1 MSQTDPP
8 SRLMT
13 AFVDYLQSRP
23 GDVDLDST
31 REFNQGRGG
40 FEGVRVESTDMG
52 GVPALTAQPMASDTD
67 RTVLYFHGGGYVSG
81 SPPQRYLLLAAALSL
96 AADARVHLV
105 DYRLAPEVRFPGAF
119 DDCLTT
125 YDWLLTDGGQDP
137 ATLAVLGDSAGGNLA
152 LAVLVAARRRG
163 LPMPASVAALSPFAD
178 LTFSGDS
185 LSTRQHLDPF
195 VTRELLEGMAT
206 DYLDGA
212 DPADPRGSAVFADLT
227 GLPPLLILVGENE
240 ILHDDAT
247 RIRDAAHRG
256 GVDATFESW
265 FAGIHVWPVFISA
278 GLPESAAAV
287 ERLADFYDRHWPPAD
302 DAAPPNPDWTVEH
315 RIADA
320 LRAAPP
326 HIAAIATVVDRD
338 MTTVLRPG
346 SPDWTCV
353 PSRPGSPWP
362 NPMCGDPATMQ
373 WFRELRAGTSPT
385 IDRIGISY
393 MLMGEAG
400 ADFENPAA
408 TTPPDGADWYRV
420 GPHLMV
426 VFPGSAGDLT
436 HGIAHD
442 TSTGMPYVR
451 PFPHAQPLLVIP
463 IALPEQRIS
472 WSTDTDTG
480 SGTRHVGR

>member
-1 MSQTDPP
+1 MSKTDPP

-13 AFVDYLQSRP
+13 AFIGYLQSRP
-23 GDVDLDST
+23 GDSDLNTT
-31 REFNQGRGG
+31 REFNDGNDE
-40 FEGVRVESTDMG
+40 FEGVVVESVDMG
-52 GVPALTAQPMASDTD
+52 GVPAVTVRPAAADPD
-67 RTVLYFHGGGYVSG
+67 RAVLYFHGGGYVSG
-81 SPPQRYLLLAAALSL
+81 SPPQRYLPLAAALSL
-96 AADARVHLV
+96 AADARVYLV

-119 DDCLTT
+119 DDCLHA
-125 YDWLLTDGGQDP
+125 YLWLIADGGQDP
-137 ATLAVLGDSAGGNLA
+137 TTLAVLGDSAGGNLA
-152 LAVLVAARRRG
+152 VAVLAAARAG
-163 LPMPASVAALSPFAD
+163 GAPMPASVAALSPFAD
-178 LTFSGDS
+178 LTFSGQS
-185 LSTRQHLDPF
+185 LTTRQHLDPF
-195 VTRELLEGMAT
+195 VSRELLEGMAT
-206 DYLDGA
+206 DYLNGA
-212 DPADPRGSAVFADLT
+212 DPADPRCSAVFADLT

-256 GVDATFESW
+256 GVDVTFESW
-265 FAGIHVWPVFISA
+265 IAGIHVWPVFISA

-302 DAAPPNPDWTVEH
+302 DAAPPDRDGTVER

-326 HIAAIATVVDRD
+326 HIAAIATVVDHD

-353 PSRPGSPWP
+353 PSRPGAPWP
-362 NPMCGDPATMQ
+362 NPMCGDPTTMQ

-400 ADFENPAA
+400 ADFDDANA
-408 TTPPDGADWYRV
+408 TTPPDGQDWYRV

-426 VFPGSAGDLT
+426 VFPNSAGDLT
-436 HGIAHD
+436 RGIAHD
-442 TSTGMPYVR
+442 ASTGMPYVR
-451 PFPHAQPLLVIP
+451 PFPHAQPLLVLP
-463 IALPEQRIS
+463 IGVPGQRIS
-472 WSTDTDTG
+472 WSTEDFGADGDTG
-480 SGTRHVGR
+480 TP